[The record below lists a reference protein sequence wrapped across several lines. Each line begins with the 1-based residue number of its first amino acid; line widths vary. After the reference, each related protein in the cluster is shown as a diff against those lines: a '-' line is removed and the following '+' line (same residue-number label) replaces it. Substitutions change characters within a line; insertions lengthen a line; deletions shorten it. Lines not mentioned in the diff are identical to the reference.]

1 MARVGLLTFSDGR
14 DFVHTDIK
22 AFALDVERGIAQ
34 ALEQAGHEV
43 IRAAEPIWTN
53 TLATTEAR
61 RVADAR
67 CDLTIFNYP
76 VWAFPHFTMLAAA
89 ATPGPLLL
97 FSNIDPQFPGM
108 VGMLAAGGGLD
119 QIGRPHTRVWGDAA
133 DSAVRD
139 RVLETIRAA
148 AAVSTLSGSTFG
160 RIGGRPMGMYTAV
173 ADTDQWMSTFEVD
186 VEEIDQWEIV
196 RRSATIEQSRVTAGR
211 EWLERHAGKVHYDGK
226 QLTPE
231 LLERQIRSYHAVRE
245 LIEEWNLDF
254 SGIKGQPELTTHFT
268 TMDVTEAFLNDPYDW
283 EGPKP
288 THVCA
293 TESDMDGALTMQL
306 LKGLTG
312 TPVLFADV
320 RHYHADRDIWDL
332 CNSGQHATWF
342 AARSDDPMENLRS
355 VHLYPEIFYFP
366 AGGASVSFFA
376 APGRATF
383 ARLTRIGGR
392 YRMHV
397 ARGEFESYD
406 DATNEALARQST
418 FEWPHA
424 FARLEVDASEFL
436 STFGANHI
444 HAVPG
449 EHVAELRAVCRM
461 LDIEWGGM
469 GTIRTDEGR
478 MDTAR

>member
-14 DFVHTDIK
+14 DFVHADIK
-22 AFALDVERGIAQ
+22 AFSLDVESRITE

-53 TLATTEAR
+53 TMATTEAR

-67 CDLTIFNYP
+67 PDLTIFNYA
-76 VWAFPHFTMLAAA
+76 VWAFPHFSMLAAA
-89 ATPGPLLL
+89 ASPGPLLL

-119 QIGRPHTRVWGDAA
+119 QIGRAHTRVWGDVA

-139 RVLETIRAA
+139 RVLETVRAA
-148 AAVSTLSGSTFG
+148 AAVSALSGSTFG
-160 RIGGRPMGMYTAV
+160 RFGGRPMGMYTAV
-173 ADTDQWMSTFEVD
+173 ADTDQWMSMFGVD

-196 RRSATIEQSRVTAGR
+196 RRSAAVEQSRVTAGR
-211 EWLERHAGKVHYDGK
+211 EWLERHAAGVHYDGK

-342 AARSDDPMENLRS
+342 AARSDDPAENLRT
-355 VHLYPEIFYFP
+355 VNFYPEIFYFP

-376 APGRATF
+376 APGAATF
-383 ARLTRIGGR
+383 ARLTRIEGR

-397 ARGEFESYD
+397 ARGAFESYD
-406 DATNEALARQST
+406 DATNETLARQST

-424 FARLEVDASEFL
+424 FTRLEVEAEEFL

-461 LDIEWGGM
+461 LDIEWAGLGEVRLGG
-469 GTIRTDEGR
+469 
-478 MDTAR
+478 AR